1 MADVQLDISSDRTS
15 AGKTAGDTYT
25 VDLEEIRNTLDKDD
39 ASGTTLGAMVQ
50 AQLSITEAETRYQV
64 RSGIPNKVSKSV
76 GAAAQAVKQAAG

>member
-25 VDLEEIRNTLDKDD
+25 VDLETIRNDLDKDD
-39 ASGTTLGAMVQ
+39 ASGTTLGSMVK

>member
-25 VDLEEIRNTLDKDD
+25 VDLETIRNTLDKDD
-39 ASGTTLGAMVQ
+39 ASGTTLGSMVQ

>member
-1 MADVQLDISSDRTS
+1 MADVALDISSERTT

-25 VDLEEIRNTLDKDD
+25 EELEDIRDTLDADD
-39 ASGTTLGAMVQ
+39 ATGTTLGAMVQ

-64 RSGIPNKVSKSV
+64 SSGIPNKVSKSV

>member
-1 MADVQLDISSDRTS
+1 MPDVKLDIASERITAGKAAGQDYTTDLEYIRNVLDNDDRT
-15 AGKTAGDTYT
+15 
-25 VDLEEIRNTLDKDD
+25 
-39 ASGTTLGAMVQ
+39 GTTLGSMVE